1 MRVVTRLPL
10 VRRKPKEGVTVDVL
24 KSLLRGGRKS
34 CGCGDLDA
42 LCHHIE
48 SIKQLKNGQA
58 CEWCGEKAYQV
69 CTVGLD
75 KDGKPVPLHFNRG
88 KPDSCKCFF
97 HYHNDICIGLGR
109 GDTMELLR
117 MLKSNWTRA
126 TASQLKANRAH
137 ILKLKRD
144 HRLK

>member
-1 MRVVTRLPL
+1 MLTYTPIAEMYPGDEKMRVVTRLPL

-48 SIKQLKNGQA
+48 SVKQLKNGQA

-75 KDGKPVPLHFNRG
+75 KDGKPVPLHFNSG
-88 KPDSCKCFF
+88 EAWFLQVFLSLP
-97 HYHNDICIGLGR
+97 
-109 GDTMELLR
+109 
-117 MLKSNWTRA
+117 
-126 TASQLKANRAH
+126 Q
-137 ILKLKRD
+137 
-144 HRLK
+144 